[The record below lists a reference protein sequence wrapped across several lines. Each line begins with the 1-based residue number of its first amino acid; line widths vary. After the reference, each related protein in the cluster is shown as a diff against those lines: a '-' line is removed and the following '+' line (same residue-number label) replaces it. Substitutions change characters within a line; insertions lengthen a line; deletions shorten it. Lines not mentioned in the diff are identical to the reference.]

1 MLDSGESKNPATH
14 ACACTSCTYLV
25 LSCRLLGRDIAR
37 GRRHGPALGRVAAD
51 ARTRARARVVLLP
64 LVARLVLLVLVLL
77 VDVRTEGDHCLP
89 VNCGYDCT
97 GVLEGVVVVVMT
109 GVLTV
114 VLTVREGCLG
124 DIRLYHGIDKLR
136 RSPPRF
142 LSDCHFAAT
151 QDESSS
157 PPPPH
162 CYPSSAPGR
171 AHVDQQRE
179 YAARRPPRSS
189 PSWPA
194 ALASPVARRRTDSTP
209 IDALLIK
216 QGPRVWP

>member
-1 MLDSGESKNPATH
+1 MTPDKVLSYGTRLTCIVGYPQPCYNTVWALAAQLYPRGLFKCHSLFCHSVSAEADSMLDSGESKNPATH

-109 GVLTV
+109 GVVTV
-114 VLTVREGCLG
+114 VLTDEG
-124 DIRLYHGIDKLR
+124 R
-136 RSPPRF
+136 
-142 LSDCHFAAT
+142 
-151 QDESSS
+151 
-157 PPPPH
+157 
-162 CYPSSAPGR
+162 
-171 AHVDQQRE
+171 V
-179 YAARRPPRSS
+179 
-189 PSWPA
+189 SW
-194 ALASPVARRRTDSTP
+194 
-209 IDALLIK
+209 
-216 QGPRVWP
+216 